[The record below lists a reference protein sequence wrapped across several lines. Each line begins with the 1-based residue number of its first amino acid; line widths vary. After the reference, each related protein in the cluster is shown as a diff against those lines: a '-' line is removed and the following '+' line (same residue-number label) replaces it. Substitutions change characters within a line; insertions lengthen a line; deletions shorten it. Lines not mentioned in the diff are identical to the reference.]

1 MAKAVQAYA
10 AVGLSPTVRGVLKR
24 EQVKTNIEHI
34 HEVCAA
40 ACWLSSLALPVK
52 LIVIPEGA
60 LQGFTDEVFDWDHEK
75 YANEIAIDIPGPETE
90 MLGKIAQEFNC
101 YLVATAKAREL
112 EFPGLFFNSVF
123 LISPRG
129 KVILRHRK
137 NSPLFPVEHSV
148 CPHDVWDK
156 WIEIHGHTL
165 DAFFP
170 VADTDIGK
178 VGICMANEGS
188 YPELI
193 RGLAMNGAEVI
204 CRPAYPEPHVS
215 NGAWEI
221 QNRARALDNTCYM
234 VAPNLGTYYLL
245 PDSPLP
251 VDTFGGHSMIVDYRG
266 LVVARHD
273 YGAGSSYCGGIID
286 IEALREFRAHSPLM
300 NWMKDLRTEL
310 FSLIYEQPIY
320 PKNLWLNRKPMQ
332 HAEYKTKVIRR
343 QIRLMQD
350 RGIFT
355 PPGGDELATAQ
366 AKAPRQIT
374 NKKSQRPRR

>member
-1 MAKAVQAYA
+1 MAKEVQSYT
-10 AVGLSPTVRGVLKR
+10 AVGISPTVRGVLKR
-24 EQVKTNIEHI
+24 EQITTNIEHI
-34 HEVCAA
+34 HEVCTA
-40 ACWLSSLALPVK
+40 ACWLSSLDLPVR
-52 LIVIPEGA
+52 LLVIPEGA
-60 LQGFTDEVFDWDHEK
+60 LQGFTDEVFDWEHQK
-75 YANEIAIDIPGPETE
+75 YAEEIALDIPGPETDQ
-90 MLGKIAQEFNC
+90 LGKIAQEFNA
-101 YLVATAKAREL
+101 YLVATAKAREP

-156 WIEIHGHTL
+156 WIEIHGRSL

-178 VGICMANEGS
+178 IGLCMANEGS

-204 CRPAYPEPHVS
+204 CRPAYPEPQVG
-215 NGAWEI
+215 NGAWEV
-221 QNRARALDNTCYM
+221 QNRARALDNTCYL

-245 PDSPLP
+245 PDSQLP
-251 VDTFGGHSMIVDYRG
+251 VDTFGGHSMIVDFKG
-266 LVVARHD
+266 QVISRHD
-273 YGAGSSYCGGIID
+273 YGSGSSYCGGVLD
-286 IEALREFRAHSPLM
+286 IEALREFRARSPLM

-310 FSLIYEQPIY
+310 LALIYEQPIY
-320 PKNLWLNRKPMQ
+320 PKNLWLTRTPMQ
-332 HAEYKTKVIRR
+332 HAEYKTKVTRR
-343 QIRLMQD
+343 QIRLMQA

-355 PPGGDELATAQ
+355 PPGGDEAVGVKT
-366 AKAPRQIT
+366 AKAT
-374 NKKSQRPRR
+374 GKVVKKKVKRP

>member
-1 MAKAVQAYA
+1 MAKPVQSYT
-10 AVGLSPTVRGVLKR
+10 AVGISPTVRGVLKR
-24 EQVKTNIEHI
+24 EQITSNIEHL

-40 ACWLSSLALPVK
+40 ACWLSSLDLPVR

-60 LQGFTDEVFDWDHEK
+60 LQGFTDEVFDWEHTK
-75 YANEIAIDIPGPETE
+75 YAEEIAIDIPGPETDQ
-90 MLGKIAQEFNC
+90 LGKIAREFNS
-101 YLVATAKAREL
+101 YLVATAKAREP

-156 WIEIHGHTL
+156 WIEIHGRSL

-178 VGICMANEGS
+178 IGVCMANEGS

-204 CRPAYPEPHVS
+204 CRPAYPEPLVG
-215 NGAWEI
+215 NGAWEV

-251 VDTFGGHSMIVDYRG
+251 VDTFGGHSMIVDFKGR
-266 LVVARHD
+266 VISRHD
-273 YGAGSSYCGGIID
+273 YGSGSSYCGGVID
-286 IEALREFRAHSPLM
+286 IEALREFRARSPLM

-310 FSLIYEQPIY
+310 LSLIYEQPIY
-320 PKNLWLNRKPMQ
+320 PKNLWLTRPPMQ
-332 HAEYKTKVIRR
+332 HAEYRTEVIQR
-343 QIRLMQD
+343 QIRLMQE

-355 PPGGDELATAQ
+355 PPGRAEQ
-366 AKAPRQIT
+366 AGTRT
-374 NKKSQRPRR
+374 KKVARRVMKKKGKRA

>member
-1 MAKAVQAYA
+1 MALAVQSYT
-10 AVGLSPTVRGVLKR
+10 AVGISPTVRGVLKR
-24 EQVKTNIEHI
+24 AHIKTNIEHL

-40 ACWLSSLALPVK
+40 ACWLSSLDLPVR

-60 LQGFTDEVFDWDHEK
+60 LQGFTDEVFDWEHKK
-75 YANEIAIDIPGPETE
+75 YAEEVAIDIPGPETE
-90 MLGKIAQEFNC
+90 MLGKIAQEFNA
-101 YLVATAKAREL
+101 YLVATAKAREP

-156 WIEIHGHTL
+156 WIEIHGRSL

-178 VGICMANEGS
+178 VGLCMANEGS

-204 CRPAYPEPHVS
+204 CRSAYPEPHVG
-215 NGAWEI
+215 NGAWEV
-221 QNRARALDNTCYM
+221 QNRARALDNTCYV
-234 VAPNLGTYYLL
+234 VAPNMGTYYLL
-245 PDSPLP
+245 PDSQVP
-251 VDTFGGHSMIVDYRG
+251 VDAFGGHSMIVDFKGR
-266 LVVARHD
+266 VIARHD
-273 YGAGSSYCGGIID
+273 YGAGSSYCGGVID
-286 IEALREFRAHSPLM
+286 IEALRDFRARSPLM

-310 FSLIYEQPIY
+310 LALIYEQPIY
-320 PKNLWLNRKPMQ
+320 PKNLWLTRTPMQ
-332 HAEYKTKVIRR
+332 HAEYKTNVTQR
-343 QIRLMQD
+343 QIRLMQE

-355 PPGGDELATAQ
+355 PPGGDEQATAKTAQ
-366 AKAPRQIT
+366 AAGTAVKNKAKRV
-374 NKKSQRPRR
+374 R

>member
-1 MAKAVQAYA
+1 MAKAVQSYT
-10 AVGLSPTVRGVLKR
+10 AVGISPTVRGVLGR
-24 EQVKTNIEHI
+24 EQIARNIAHL

-40 ACWLSSLALPVK
+40 ACWLSSLDLPVR

-60 LQGFTDEVFDWDHEK
+60 LQGFTDEVFDWDHAK
-75 YANEIAIDIPGPETE
+75 YAEEIAIDIPGPETDQ
-90 MLGKIAQEFNC
+90 LGKIAQEFNS
-101 YLVATAKAREL
+101 YLVATAKAREP

-129 KVILRHRK
+129 QVILRHRK

-156 WIEIHGHTL
+156 WIELHGRSL

-178 VGICMANEGS
+178 IGVCMANEGS

-204 CRPAYPEPHVS
+204 CRPAYPEPHVG

-221 QNRARALDNTCYM
+221 QNRARALDNTCYL
-234 VAPNLGTYYLL
+234 VAPNLGAYYLL
-245 PDSPLP
+245 PESPLP
-251 VDTFGGHSMIVDYRG
+251 VDAFGGQSMIVDFKGRI
-266 LVVARHD
+266 VSRHD
-273 YGAGSSYCGGIID
+273 YGSGSSYCGGVID
-286 IEALREFRAHSPLM
+286 IEALREFRSRSPLM
-300 NWMKDLRTEL
+300 NWMKDLRMEVL
-310 FSLIYEQPIY
+310 SLIYENPVY
-320 PKNLWLNRKPMQ
+320 PKNLWLERTPMK
-332 HAEYKTKVIRR
+332 HAEYHTAVIER
-343 QIRLMQD
+343 QIRLMQE

-355 PPGGDELATAQ
+355 PSARMEQRRIQTKTA
-366 AKAPRQIT
+366 AKRSA
-374 NKKSQRPRR
+374 KKTKR

>member
-1 MAKAVQAYA
+1 MAKAVPAYT
-10 AVGLSPTVRGVLKR
+10 AVGISPTVRGVLKR
-24 EQVKTNIEHI
+24 EQVKTNIDHI

-52 LIVIPEGA
+52 LMVIPEGA

-75 YANEIAIDIPGPETE
+75 YADEIAIDIPGPETA
-90 MLGKIAQEFNC
+90 MLGKIAQEFKC
-101 YLVATAKAREL
+101 YLVATAKAREP

-123 LISPRG
+123 LISPGG

-156 WIEIHGHTL
+156 WIEIHGRTL

-178 VGICMANEGS
+178 IGICMANEGS

-204 CRPAYPEPHVS
+204 CRPAYPEPHVG

-273 YGAGSSYCGGIID
+273 YGAGSSYCGGVID
-286 IEALREFRAHSPLM
+286 IEALREFRARSPLM
-300 NWMKDLRTEL
+300 NWMKDLRTEVI
-310 FSLIYEQPIY
+310 SLIYEQPMY

-332 HAEYKTKVIRR
+332 HAEYNTKVI
-343 QIRLMQD
+343 QPQVRLMQE
-350 RGIFT
+350 RGTFT
-355 PPGGDELATAQ
+355 PPAADHQPRAR
-366 AKAPRQIT
+366 AKT
-374 NKKSQRPRR
+374 PRRTVSTQRKRRVR

>member
-1 MAKAVQAYA
+1 MAKAVQSYT
-10 AVGLSPTVRGVLKR
+10 AVGISPTVRGVLKR
-24 EQVKTNIEHI
+24 EQIMGNIAHL

-40 ACWLSSLALPVK
+40 ACWLSSLDLPVR
-52 LIVIPEGA
+52 LIVVPEGA
-60 LQGFTDEVFDWDHEK
+60 LQGFTDEVFDWDHAK
-75 YANEIAIDIPGPETE
+75 YAEEIAIDIPGPETE
-90 MLGKIAQEFNC
+90 QLGKIAKEFDS
-101 YLVATAKAREL
+101 YLVATAKAREP

-123 LISPRG
+123 LLSPQG

-156 WIEIHGHTL
+156 WIEIHGRSL
-165 DAFFP
+165 QAFFP

-178 VGICMANEGS
+178 IGLCMANEGS

-204 CRPAYPEPHVS
+204 CRPAYPEPHVG
-215 NGAWEI
+215 NGAWEV

-251 VDTFGGHSMIVDYRG
+251 VDAFGGHSMIVDFKGR
-266 LVVARHD
+266 VIARHD
-273 YGAGSSYCGGIID
+273 YGAGSSYCGGVID
-286 IEALREFRAHSPLM
+286 VEALREFRARSPLM

-310 FSLIYEQPIY
+310 LALIYEQPLY
-320 PKNLWLNRKPMQ
+320 PKNLWLTRTPMQ
-332 HAEYKTKVIRR
+332 HAEYKTEVIDR
-343 QIRLMQD
+343 QIRLMQE

-355 PPGGDELATAQ
+355 RPSRDEQRVTKA
-366 AKAPRQIT
+366 AKAVRKAA
-374 NKKSQRPRR
+374 KKKGKRS

>member
-1 MAKAVQAYA
+1 MAKAIEAYT
-10 AVGLSPTVRGVLKR
+10 AVGISPTVRGVLKR
-24 EQVKTNIEHI
+24 EQIKTNIEHL
-34 HEVCAA
+34 HEVCAG

-60 LQGFTDEVFDWDHEK
+60 LQGFTDEVFDWDHQK
-75 YANEIAIDIPGPETE
+75 YADEIAIDIPGPETD
-90 MLGKIAQEFNC
+90 MLGKLAKEFKA
-101 YLVATAKAREL
+101 YVVATAKSREP
-112 EFPGLFFNSVF
+112 EFPGLFFNNVF
-123 LISPRG
+123 MISPQG
-129 KVILRHRK
+129 QVTLRHRK

-156 WIEIHGHTL
+156 WIEIHGRSL

-170 VADTDIGK
+170 VADTEIGK
-178 VGICMANEGS
+178 IGVCMANEGS

-204 CRPAYPEPHVS
+204 CRPAYPEPHVG

-245 PDSPLP
+245 PESPLP

-266 LVVARHD
+266 LVVARHA
-273 YGAGSSYCGGIID
+273 YGAGSSYCGGVID
-286 IEALREFRAHSPLM
+286 IESLREFRARSPLM
-300 NWMKDLRTEL
+300 NWMKDLRTEVI
-310 FSLIYEQPIY
+310 SLIYEKPIY
-320 PKNLWLNRKPMQ
+320 PKNLWLKRKPM
-332 HAEYKTKVIRR
+332 HHEAYKTEVIDR
-343 QIRLMQD
+343 QIGLMQE

-355 PPGGDELATAQ
+355 APARGAGAKPRTSKKQ
-366 AKAPRQIT
+366 AVRSR
-374 NKKSQRPRR
+374 KKK

>member
-24 EQVKTNIEHI
+24 EQIKTNIEHI

-101 YLVATAKAREL
+101 YLVATAKAREA

-123 LISPRG
+123 LLSPRG

-156 WIEIHGHTL
+156 WIKIHGRTL
-165 DAFFP
+165 EAFFP

-178 VGICMANEGS
+178 IGICMANEGS
-188 YPELI
+188 YPELM

-204 CRPAYPEPHVS
+204 CRPAYPEPHVG

-266 LVVARHD
+266 IVVARHD
-273 YGAGSSYCGGIID
+273 YGAGSSYCGGVID
-286 IEALREFRAHSPLM
+286 IEALREFRARSPLM
-300 NWMKDLRTEL
+300 NWMKDLRTEVL
-310 FSLIYEQPIY
+310 SLIYEQPIY

-332 HAEYKTKVIRR
+332 HAEYNAQVLQR
-343 QIRLMQD
+343 QIRLMQE

-355 PPGGDELATAQ
+355 PPRGEAQ
-366 AKAPRQIT
+366 PAVQTRT
-374 NKKSQRPRR
+374 RRKTTPKTPKRRVR

>member
-1 MAKAVQAYA
+1 MAKAVQAYT
-10 AVGLSPTVRGVLKR
+10 AVGISPTVRGVLKR
-24 EQVKTNIEHI
+24 EQIKTNIEHI

-75 YANEIAIDIPGPETE
+75 YADEIAIDVPGPETE

-101 YLVATAKAREL
+101 YLVATAKAHET

-123 LISPRG
+123 LISPGG

-156 WIEIHGHTL
+156 WIEIHGRTL

-178 VGICMANEGS
+178 IGVCMANEGS

-204 CRPAYPEPHVS
+204 CRPAYPEPHVG

-273 YGAGSSYCGGIID
+273 YGAGSSYCGGVID
-286 IEALREFRAHSPLM
+286 IEALREFRARSPLM
-300 NWMKDLRTEL
+300 NWMKDLRTEVI
-310 FSLIYEQPIY
+310 SLIYEQPIY
-320 PKNLWLNRKPMQ
+320 PKNLWLHRKPMQ
-332 HAEYKTKVIRR
+332 HAEYKTKVIQR
-343 QIRLMQD
+343 QVRLMQD

-355 PPGGDELATAQ
+355 PPGRDVQPAAQ
-366 AKAPRQIT
+366 TKTSRQPANI
-374 NKKSQRPRR
+374 KPKRRAR

>member
-24 EQVKTNIEHI
+24 EQIKANIEHI

-60 LQGFTDEVFDWDHEK
+60 LQGFTDEVFDWDHER
-75 YANEIAIDIPGPETE
+75 YADEIAIDIPGPETE

-101 YLVATAKAREL
+101 YLVATAKAREP
-112 EFPGLFFNSVF
+112 EFSDLFFNSVF
-123 LISPRG
+123 LLSPRG

-156 WIEIHGHTL
+156 WIEIHGRTL

-170 VADTDIGK
+170 VADTEIGK
-178 VGICMANEGS
+178 IGLCMANEGS

-204 CRPAYPEPHVS
+204 CRPAYPEPHVG

-273 YGAGSSYCGGIID
+273 YGAGSSYCGGVID
-286 IEALREFRAHSPLM
+286 IAALREFRARSPLM
-300 NWMKDLRTEL
+300 NWMKDLRTEVL
-310 FSLIYEQPIY
+310 SLIYEQPIY

-332 HAEYKTKVIRR
+332 HAEYKAKVIRR
-343 QIRLMQD
+343 QVRLMQE

-355 PPGGDELATAQ
+355 SPGGEEQPTAQ
-366 AKAPRQIT
+366 AKTSRQST
-374 NKKSQRPRR
+374 STKPKQRAR

>member
-1 MAKAVQAYA
+1 MAKAVQAYT
-10 AVGLSPTVRGVLKR
+10 AVGISPTVRGVLKR
-24 EQVKTNIEHI
+24 EQITTNIEHL

-40 ACWLSSLALPVK
+40 ACWLSSLDLPVR

-90 MLGKIAQEFNC
+90 MLGKLAQEFNV
-101 YLVATAKAREL
+101 YVVATAKAREP

-123 LISPRG
+123 LLSPRG

-156 WIEIHGHTL
+156 WIEIHGRSL
-165 DAFFP
+165 DSFFP

-204 CRPAYPEPHVS
+204 CRPAYPEPHVG

-245 PDSPLP
+245 PDSQLP
-251 VDTFGGHSMIVDYRG
+251 VDAFGGHSMIVDFKGRI
-266 LVVARHD
+266 VSRHD
-273 YGAGSSYCGGIID
+273 YGSGSSYCGGVID
-286 IEALREFRAHSPLM
+286 IEGLRDFRARSPLM
-300 NWMKDLRTEL
+300 NWMKDLRTEVL
-310 FSLIYEQPIY
+310 SLIYEKPIY
-320 PKNLWLNRKPMQ
+320 PKNLWLTRKPMQ
-332 HAEYKTKVIRR
+332 HAEYKTKIIRR
-343 QIRLMQD
+343 QIRLMQE

-355 PPGGDELATAQ
+355 PPGGDEDAKAQ
-366 AKAPRQIT
+366 A
-374 NKKSQRPRR
+374 NPRRKTSGKKRK

>member
-1 MAKAVQAYA
+1 MARAVQSYT
-10 AVGLSPTVRGVLKR
+10 AVGISSTVRGVLKR
-24 EQVKTNIEHI
+24 EQISVNLEHI

-40 ACWLSSLALPVK
+40 ACWLSSLDLPVR

-60 LQGFTDEVFDWDHEK
+60 LQGFTDEVFDWDHKK
-75 YANEIAIDIPGPETE
+75 YAEEIAIDIPGLETE
-90 MLGKIAQEFNC
+90 LLGKIAQEFNA
-101 YLVATAKAREL
+101 YVVATAKAREP

-156 WIEIHGHTL
+156 WIEIHGRSL

-178 VGICMANEGS
+178 IGLCMANEGS

-204 CRPAYPEPHVS
+204 CRPAYPEPHVG
-215 NGAWEI
+215 NGAWEV
-221 QNRARALDNTCYM
+221 QNRARALDNTCYV

-245 PDSPLP
+245 PDSHLP
-251 VDTFGGHSMIVDYRG
+251 VDAFGGHSMIVDFKGR
-266 LVVARHD
+266 VVARHD
-273 YGAGSSYCGGIID
+273 YGSGSSYCGGVID
-286 IEALREFRAHSPLM
+286 IAALREFRARSPLM
-300 NWMKDLRTEL
+300 NWLKDLRTEL
-310 FSLIYEQPIY
+310 LALIYEQPIY
-320 PKNLWLNRKPMQ
+320 PKNLWLTRTPMQ
-332 HAEYKTKVIRR
+332 HAEYATEVIQR
-343 QIRLMQD
+343 QIRLMQE

-355 PPGGDELATAQ
+355 PPERGREAAARTTKAAGKA
-366 AKAPRQIT
+366 AKRKA
-374 NKKSQRPRR
+374 RRA